1 MLKASSVICKV
12 TPSLYCLKNY
22 THYFQFSMFFLR
34 IKEVQTINHSKSGP
48 SNKNVMCWC
57 VSIITVC
64 FQFQNKSET
73 HNIFVESVIYVLD
86 SLENV
91 HICQIT
97 QLTNWFLINRSAT
110 LLDTYSKIH
119 CKINLK
125 AYLIALLGTDSA
137 NSISFRKLS
146 VQNMPPQQPK
156 STRDPG
162 VPQPTQT
169 EFSGNRRASL
179 LSQRN
184 RILRHRS
191 PTSAGHGVLTVHSS
205 MALHCR

>member
-1 MLKASSVICKV
+1 
-12 TPSLYCLKNY
+12 
-22 THYFQFSMFFLR
+22 MF
-34 IKEVQTINHSKSGP
+34 N
-48 SNKNVMCWC
+48 
-57 VSIITVC
+57 
-64 FQFQNKSET
+64 
-73 HNIFVESVIYVLD
+73 
-86 SLENV
+86 
-91 HICQIT
+91 
-97 QLTNWFLINRSAT
+97 
-110 LLDTYSKIH
+110 LLS
-119 CKINLK
+119 
-125 AYLIALLGTDSA
+125 LGTDSA